1 MAIII
6 STCIQYNRNDL
17 DYDSVADPVIA
28 VATTTMIDK
37 QQKSNTDGREEF
49 RNREV
54 LFKYM
59 ALHVYMSTLIFISI
73 NYYSS

>member
-1 MAIII
+1 MH
-6 STCIQYNRNDL
+6 IQYNRNDL
-17 DYDSVADPVIA
+17 DYDSVADPVTA

-54 LFKYM
+54 SFKYNIM
-59 ALHVYMSTLIFISI
+59 VLHVCLH
-73 NYYSS
+73 